1 MVLTLFI
8 VVFIFLMQFLWLWI
22 DELAGKGLSWQV
34 ILELIGWV
42 SLTFV
47 PVSLP
52 LSTLLSSLMT
62 LGNLGENNELLA
74 LKASGIA
81 LHRILAPL
89 YVTIF
94 FVAMFSFVM
103 SSNIVAYANFKM
115 RMAFSEIKRKNPEL
129 SIPVGIFYNGIE
141 GYSMRIDDKNAE
153 TGMMRGIM
161 LYDHT
166 QGEGN
171 VSVTIADSGQI
182 KQTGDGQH
190 IIFSL
195 YNGIT
200 YEEQTANRKID
211 RNRYPFARRTFRGQ
225 TVVINLDKKEEGNL
239 NEGFFRNHAQSQSLS
254 TLNKSNDSLSN
265 LHSSRLSNFETMNL
279 HSYSSF
285 RYKVKPDTLPE
296 SKAPVNPKYLYN
308 IDSLFDAATAT
319 DKINYL
325 EKAANTAS
333 RVISSWNIELR
344 EIELVSKSMYAVRYE
359 RYRKFTLALAC
370 IIFFFIGAPL
380 GAIIRKGGLGMPIVI
395 SVLFFVFYWVIDS
408 ICRKMVINS
417 GSWTPWFGA
426 WFPSMVLTPIAI
438 FLTYKAGTDSQLFN
452 PDAYLKV
459 FNIIT
464 GRMKK
469 LVTRINLD
477 NIQELSAERLA
488 AEKQS
493 IPADLDHLVAL
504 CTAFLDRHKSLHFF
518 KRQDEISRELIAI
531 ESVYNRL
538 LSALAGIDDNEK
550 LRSLIKDYPLFT
562 ADKYKIPKIGATQT
576 VVLILVFPAGLTAAI
591 LLVNKRRQLN
601 YILSEIINIS
611 NNLSKILQTAID
623 LNRF

>member
-22 DELAGKGLSWQV
+22 DELAGKGLSWHV

-47 PVSLP
+47 PISLP

-74 LKASGIA
+74 LKASGIS
-81 LHRILAPL
+81 LYRILSPL
-89 YVTIF
+89 YVTVF
-94 FVAMFSFVM
+94 FVAVFSFFM

-115 RMAFSEIKRKNPEL
+115 RLKFSEIRKKNPEL

-141 GYSMRIDDKNAE
+141 GYSIRIDDKDAA
-153 TGMMRGIM
+153 TGMMKGVM

-171 VSVTIADSGQI
+171 VSVSIADSGQI

-190 IIFSL
+190 IIFKL
-195 YNGIT
+195 FNGIT
-200 YEEQTANRKID
+200 YEEQTTNKKID
-211 RNRYPFARRTFRGQ
+211 RSRYPFVRRTFRSQ
-225 TVVINLDKKEEGNL
+225 TVVINLDKKDDGNL
-239 NEGFFRNHAQSQSLS
+239 NEGFFRNQAQSQSLS
-254 TLNKSNDSLSN
+254 SLNKSNDSLSN
-265 LHSSRLSNFETMNL
+265 LHTTRLHTFETM
-279 HSYSSF
+279 SMQSQSAF
-285 RYKVKPDTLPE
+285 RYGIKPDSSSMSIRE
-296 SKAPVNPKYLYN
+296 IHPKYLCN
-308 IDSLFDAATAT
+308 VDSIFAASTAT
-319 DKINYL
+319 EKINYL
-325 EKAANTAS
+325 EKAANSAN
-333 RVISSWNIELR
+333 RVISTWNIELR

-370 IIFFFIGAPL
+370 IIFFFTGAPL

-417 GSWTPWFGA
+417 GSWSPWFGA

-469 LVTRINLD
+469 LVRRINLD
-477 NIQELSAERLA
+477 NIQELSSDSFAI
-488 AEKQS
+488 EKLL
-493 IPADLDHLVAL
+493 IPEYLDNLTDL
-504 CTAFLDRHKSLHFF
+504 CTAFLDKHRRLHFF
-518 KRQDEISRELIAI
+518 KRQDEISKELIHI
-531 ESVYNRL
+531 ESVYEKL
-538 LSALAGIDDNEK
+538 LIALAGIDDNEK
-550 LRSLIKDYPLFT
+550 LRSLVKDYPFLK
-562 ADKYKIPKIGATQT
+562 ASKYKVPKFSKLKAALM
-576 VVLILVFPAGLTAAI
+576 LIVFPIGLTEAV
-591 LLVNKRRQLN
+591 LLINKRRQLK

-611 NNLSKILQTAID
+611 NNLSKILTSNQQ
-623 LNRF
+623 